1 MPSYKEAKPNRPLG
15 MITQGSLSA
24 GLEMRLD
31 GKQSVENLRVGRFVV
46 IEGENNRFFSM
57 LTDVSLS
64 SSNASVM
71 LNPPANDAF
80 LMSVLSGTTTFGTVK
95 LQPMLM
101 LTKDQ
106 EERELRPVKTI
117 PSHFSPVYEA
127 DAQDFA
133 LVFGDENEPGQAFFN
148 IGQPLNMDVPVCIN
162 LNRFIER
169 SNGIFGKSG
178 TGKSFLNR
186 ILLSGVIAKDLASV
200 LIFDM
205 HNEYGWQAM
214 SENKSAPR
222 VKGLKQLFGA
232 NVVVFSL
239 DAESSKARG
248 IPDARELYIGYNQIE
263 IEDLDLLK
271 NELALSEATL
281 ENAYIAR
288 ERLGQ
293 DWISALLDM
302 TGEEI
307 EEFTVSFKG
316 HPTALKTLQRRL
328 NTVVQKTPYLRP
340 RVSHNYIEEILS
352 QIKAGK
358 NVVLEFGRQNNL
370 LSYMLAT
377 NIITRRIHAD
387 YVRQS
392 ERHICDP
399 ENVRAPR
406 KLMIV
411 IEEAHKFLAPQVAR
425 QTIFGI
431 IAREMRKYFVTLLIV
446 DQRPSGIDPEI
457 LSQIGTRV
465 TALLND
471 DKDIDAVFTGV
482 SGSQT
487 LRTVLAQMDPKQQA
501 LVLGYAVPMPV
512 VVRTRSFDT
521 DFYKAVAASQ
531 HGDSLNADWRELAS
545 GSPDEKRKLQEKAEQ
560 AISEL
565 FPDD

>member
-1 MPSYKEAKPNRPLG
+1 
-15 MITQGSLSA
+15 
-24 GLEMRLD
+24 
-31 GKQSVENLRVGRFVV
+31 
-46 IEGENNRFFSM
+46 
-57 LTDVSLS
+57 
-64 SSNASVM
+64 
-71 LNPPANDAF
+71 
-80 LMSVLSGTTTFGTVK
+80 
-95 LQPMLM
+95 
-101 LTKDQ
+101 
-106 EERELRPVKTI
+106 
-117 PSHFSPVYEA
+117 
-127 DAQDFA
+127 
-133 LVFGDENEPGQAFFN
+133 
-148 IGQPLNMDVPVCIN
+148 
-162 LNRFIER
+162 
-169 SNGIFGKSG
+169 
-178 TGKSFLNR
+178 
-186 ILLSGVIAKDLASV
+186 
-200 LIFDM
+200 
-205 HNEYGWQAM
+205 
-214 SENKSAPR
+214 
-222 VKGLKQLFGA
+222 
-232 NVVVFSL
+232 
-239 DAESSKARG
+239 
-248 IPDARELYIGYNQIE
+248 
-263 IEDLDLLK
+263 
-271 NELALSEATL
+271 
-281 ENAYIAR
+281 
-288 ERLGQ
+288 
-293 DWISALLDM
+293 
-302 TGEEI
+302 
-307 EEFTVSFKG
+307 
-316 HPTALKTLQRRL
+316 
-328 NTVVQKTPYLRP
+328 VQKTPYLRP